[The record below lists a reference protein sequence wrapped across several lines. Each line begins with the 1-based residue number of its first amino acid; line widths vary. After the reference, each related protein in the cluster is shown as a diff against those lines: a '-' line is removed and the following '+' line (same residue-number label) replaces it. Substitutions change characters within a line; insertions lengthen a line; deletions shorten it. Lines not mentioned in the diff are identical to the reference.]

1 MSSLVKTSNP
11 VHSNESRSKSAPVNE
26 SASVSRPAPQTIGNR
41 ALGRLLSGN
50 GLAHEDA
57 HIATPS
63 SSNAMITL
71 SGRGMKNPVAESMR
85 RPGVKFRVPTFKK
98 VEAAYTDKD
107 LKIPEAVIKDR
118 VSQLLMRMKR
128 EGRLKS
134 KESVATIV
142 NKIFPAPGK
151 IDETEFNNA
160 IDIKDRSR
168 IYESLAEADT
178 KVRAADKPKLKTAM
192 IEAAD
197 LVKKVQGDA
206 AGLKVVF
213 GTKDATAKT
222 NYKNAEKALRDLPSK
237 MDSQVTTDYNLDDDE
252 TGLAGW
258 ASHDDKKMHLLLE
271 IAQVKDLNETKATLI
286 HEAAHFGTA
295 SVDDFKYYEDGGF
308 LGLDEATKVN
318 NAAHYEELPRRD
330 MGNSNFTTDTF
341 VPGTK
346 PGGGATTREDT
357 IKGMAADYI
366 RKAWDAGVDVHLFI
380 RALRR
385 EYLEGNNKR
394 FADNKTLIM
403 EISKLMDLTI
413 HEQASGKEIV
423 TTLDLTLAES
433 ISRGVALVRGITATV
448 PFPAPGTLTDL
459 ELRDKIVSEAV
470 KKYDSLLKDA
480 GRDKKL
486 LDWLEAHYR
495 ILP

>member
-1 MSSLVKTSNP
+1 
-11 VHSNESRSKSAPVNE
+11 
-26 SASVSRPAPQTIGNR
+26 
-41 ALGRLLSGN
+41 
-50 GLAHEDA
+50 
-57 HIATPS
+57 
-63 SSNAMITL
+63 MIYD
-71 SGRGMKNPVAESMR
+71 S
-85 RPGVKFRVPTFKK
+85 
-98 VEAAYTDKD
+98 
-107 LKIPEAVIKDR
+107 I
-118 VSQLLMRMKR
+118 
-128 EGRLKS
+128 
-134 KESVATIV
+134 
-142 NKIFPAPGK
+142 
-151 IDETEFNNA
+151 
-160 IDIKDRSR
+160 
-168 IYESLAEADT
+168 AEADT
-178 KVRAADKPKLKTAM
+178 KVKAKDKPKLKSAM

-222 NYKNAEKALRDLPSK
+222 VYKNAEKALRDLPSK

-258 ASHDDKKMHLLLE
+258 ARHADKKMHLLLK

-295 SVDDFKYYEDGGF
+295 SVDDFKYYEDDGF
-308 LGLDEATKVN
+308 LGLDEAKKVN

-330 MGNSNFTTDTF
+330 MGNSNFATDTF

-357 IKGMAADYI
+357 VKGMAADYI
-366 RKAWDAGVDVHLFI
+366 RSAWDAGVDVHLFI

-385 EYLEGNNKR
+385 EYLAGNNKP
-394 FADNKTLIM
+394 FADNKAIIM

-423 TTLDLTLAES
+423 TTLDVTLAES
-433 ISRGVALVRGITATV
+433 ISRGVSMVMNITGTI
-448 PFPAPGTLTDL
+448 PFPAPGSLTDP
-459 ELRDKIVSEAV
+459 ELRDKIVAEAV
-470 KKYDSLLKDA
+470 KQHDSLLKDA

-486 LDWLEAHYR
+486 LDWLEAHFR
-495 ILP
+495 KLPSV

>member
-1 MSSLVKTSNP
+1 MKTTNHVLGS
-11 VHSNESRSKSAPVNE
+11 ESRSKSAAMTE
-26 SASVSRPAPQTIGNR
+26 STSVSRPAPQTTGNR
-41 ALGRLLSGN
+41 ALGRLLNGN
-50 GLAHEDA
+50 EHTHEDA

-85 RPGVKFRVPTFKK
+85 RPGVKFRVPTFEK
-98 VEAAYTDKD
+98 VKAAYTDKD

-160 IDIKDRSR
+160 IDVKDRSK
-168 IYESLAEADT
+168 IYESVAEAET
-178 KVRAADKPKLKTAM
+178 KVKAADKPKLKTAM
-192 IEAAD
+192 VEAAD

-252 TGLAGW
+252 TGLGGW
-258 ASHDDKKMHLLLE
+258 ASHADKKMHLLLD
-271 IAQVKDLNETKATLI
+271 IAQVKDLKETKATLI

-295 SVDDFKYYEDGGF
+295 SVDDFVYYEDDGF

-330 MGNSNFTTDTF
+330 MGNSNFSTDTF

-346 PGGGATTREDT
+346 SGGGAMTRED
-357 IKGMAADYI
+357 KVKALAADYI
-366 RKAWDAGVDVHLFI
+366 RKAWDAGVDAHLFI

-385 EYLEGNNKR
+385 EYLAGNNKP
-394 FADNKTLIM
+394 FADNKALIIEM
-403 EISKLMDLTI
+403 SKLMDLTI
-413 HEQASGKEIV
+413 HEQAAGKEIV
-423 TTLDLTLAES
+423 TTLDVTLSES
-433 ISRGVALVRGITATV
+433 ISRGVSLIKGIIGTI
-448 PFPAPGTLTDL
+448 PFPAPGALSDL
-459 ELRDKIVSEAV
+459 DLRDKIVAEAV
-470 KKYDSLLKDA
+470 KKYGSLLKDA

-495 ILP
+495 SLPSI